1 MSLAAFPYQA
11 FDYSSLSI
19 REIVISPPNPSRF
32 DAIDVRCEAALNIKA
47 RRAIPELLIIMN
59 DNRVTPGRGQ
69 RAAFILMTSRRDA
82 RAVEM
87 LSNDINK

>member
-1 MSLAAFPYQA
+1 MSKP
-11 FDYSSLSI
+11 SI
-19 REIVISPPNPSRF
+19 ILPSREIVFSPTPLCRRY
-32 DAIDVRCEAALNIKA
+32 RCARRSGAALNIKA

-59 DNRVTPGRGQ
+59 NNRVTPGRGR
-69 RAAFILMTSRRDA
+69 RAAFILMTSRHDA

>member
-1 MSLAAFPYQA
+1 MALASFSTSLQLFFPLEWQN
-11 FDYSSLSI
+11 SSL
-19 REIVISPPNPSRF
+19 PSSSLVLTLSMY
-32 DAIDVRCEAALNIKA
+32 DVSEVALNIKA

-59 DNRVTPGRGQ
+59 NNRVTPGRGR

>member
-1 MSLAAFPYQA
+1 MSLATFLQV
-11 FDYSSLSI
+11 FNYSSLSNNK
-19 REIVISPPNPSRF
+19 IVLSATLSRF
-32 DAIDVRCEAALNIKA
+32 DTIDVRREVALNIKA
-47 RRAIPELLIIMN
+47 RRTIPELLIIMN
-59 DNRVTPGRGQ
+59 NNRVTPGRGR

>member
-1 MSLAAFPYQA
+1 MSLATFLQV
-11 FDYSSLSI
+11 FNYSSLSNSK
-19 REIVISPPNPSRF
+19 IVLSSILSRF
-32 DAIDVRCEAALNIKA
+32 DTIDVRREMALNIKA
-47 RRAIPELLIIMN
+47 RRTIPELLIIMN
-59 DNRVTPGRGQ
+59 NNRVTPGRGR